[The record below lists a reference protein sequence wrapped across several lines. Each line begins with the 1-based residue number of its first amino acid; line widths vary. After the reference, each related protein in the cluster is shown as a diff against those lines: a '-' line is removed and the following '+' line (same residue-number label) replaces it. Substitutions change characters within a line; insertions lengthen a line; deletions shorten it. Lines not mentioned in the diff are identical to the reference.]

1 MVATENTSKVLCT
14 IYRSRKQADLYL
26 FVRQNDGLTLV
37 PQELLARFGEPE
49 QVVVLALTPERRLA
63 RRNATEVLA
72 ALTSKGYY
80 LQMPPTSDGLMASI
94 GARNEKLP
102 RA

>member
-1 MVATENTSKVLCT
+1 LVATEITPKILCT

-26 FVRQNDGLTLV
+26 FVRQSDGLARV

-49 QVVVLALTPERRLA
+49 QVMILALTPERRLA
-63 RRNATEVLA
+63 RGSATEVLA
-72 ALTSKGYY
+72 ALVNKGYY
-80 LQMPPTSDGLMASI
+80 LQIPPTPDGVMASV